1 MIVIDAYRGGNDIGF
16 NANGIIEKDFN
27 LLISKYIND
36 RLNSLG
42 INTYLTRDTDTDLN
56 ISQRGSLIK
65 EAFGNTSNII
75 AISNRLRNDN
85 DEGVDI
91 IYSLKNSNALSNK
104 LENSFKERGIK
115 VNKVYQRRDEND
127 TSKDYDELLKN
138 TGNIET
144 IIINYGSVNN
154 QNDIKNLKNEY
165 IKYAESII
173 KVIATQLGVPYS
185 YTLDNEYIV
194 QKGDS
199 LWSISRKY
207 GISVD
212 ELKNYNNL
220 KTNTLSINQILKIP
234 SPGSSS
240 LNTKT
245 YTVAKG
251 DSLWSISQKF
261 NTTVNELK
269 NLNNLSS
276 NLLSIGMIL
285 KIPSNNR
292 TYIVKK
298 GDSLWSISR
307 ANNTTVDKIKSLNNL
322 NNNILSI
329 GQELILP

>member
-27 LLISKYIND
+27 LMISKYIND

-75 AISNRLRNDN
+75 VISNRLRNDN

-199 LWSISRKY
+199 LWSISKKY
-207 GISVD
+207 GITVD

-220 KTNTLSINQILKIP
+220 KTNTLSINQILEIP

-276 NLLSIGMIL
+276 NLLNIGMIL

-292 TYIVKK
+292 TYIVQK

>member
-104 LENSFKERGIK
+104 LENSFNERGII

-173 KVIATQLGVPYS
+173 KVIATQLGVPYT

-194 QKGDS
+194 QK
-199 LWSISRKY
+199 
-207 GISVD
+207 
-212 ELKNYNNL
+212 
-220 KTNTLSINQILKIP
+220 
-234 SPGSSS
+234 
-240 LNTKT
+240 
-245 YTVAKG
+245 
-251 DSLWSISQKF
+251 
-261 NTTVNELK
+261 
-269 NLNNLSS
+269 
-276 NLLSIGMIL
+276 
-285 KIPSNNR
+285 
-292 TYIVKK
+292 
-298 GDSLWSISR
+298 
-307 ANNTTVDKIKSLNNL
+307 
-322 NNNILSI
+322 
-329 GQELILP
+329 